1 MPDQSSRVFTS
12 FYTPR
17 SLRRKTLW
25 LIKLRW
31 FATTGMVFLLFVGAK
46 FLNNNLPLKNLILTV
61 SVLGLTNLA
70 YNIIAKRITPASLK
84 LEMSFVRIQIYLDL
98 ILLSILIHLTG
109 GITNPFYLF
118 YIFHVI
124 IASTIFE
131 QKIDP
136 YCITIFSVGVF
147 TIMVWAESQGW
158 ITHYNLFGSSLSLLS
173 ILISIGVFY
182 LTMFSSAYLGV
193 TLMARHL
200 KVKDII
206 SRQNIELKKASQ
218 IKTNFFRFVS
228 HELKA
233 PIVAIQ
239 SSINVVLNLL
249 GNDVDHKTA
258 DMLNRAKK
266 RSTQMLNIIKD
277 LLDISYDRQLGDS
290 EPEKVIPG
298 DFLMEFLE
306 NERSYAEEKEITI
319 VENICVERS
328 DLKLDKFILEKIFS
342 NLFSNAIRYTPEGGV
357 VNISTSLNDSNWSLT
372 ISDTGIGISQ
382 KDQKYIFDEFYRTK
396 NAKQHAGV
404 GTGLGL
410 SIVKKLVDQLGGVII
425 LDSELNKGTS
435 ITIKIP
441 IL

>member
-1 MPDQSSRVFTS
+1 M
-12 FYTPR
+12 
-17 SLRRKTLW
+17 
-25 LIKLRW
+25 
-31 FATTGMVFLLFVGAK
+31 FA
-46 FLNNNLPLKNLILTV
+46 
-61 SVLGLTNLA
+61 
-70 YNIIAKRITPASLK
+70 
-84 LEMSFVRIQIYLDL
+84 
-98 ILLSILIHLTG
+98 
-109 GITNPFYLF
+109 
-118 YIFHVI
+118 
-124 IASTIFE
+124 
-131 QKIDP
+131 
-136 YCITIFSVGVF
+136 
-147 TIMVWAESQGW
+147 
-158 ITHYNLFGSSLSLLS
+158 
-173 ILISIGVFY
+173 
-182 LTMFSSAYLGV
+182 SAYLGV
-193 TLMARHL
+193 TLMGRHL

-206 SRQNIELKKASQ
+206 NRQNIELKKASQ
-218 IKTNFFRFVS
+218 VKTNFFRFVS

-249 GNDVDHKTA
+249 GNDLDHKTA

-298 DFLMEFLE
+298 AFLMEFLE
-306 NERSYAEEKEITI
+306 NERPYAEEKEITI
-319 VENICVERS
+319 IEDICVERG

-342 NLFSNAIRYTPEGGV
+342 NLLSNAIRYTPKGGV

-372 ISDTGIGISQ
+372 ISDTGIGISPE
-382 KDQKYIFDEFYRTK
+382 DQKHIFDEFYRTK
-396 NAKQHAGV
+396 NAKQHVGV

-435 ITIKIP
+435 VTIKIP

>member
-1 MPDQSSRVFTS
+1 MLDPSSTVFTS

-25 LIKLRW
+25 LINLRW
-31 FATTGMVFLLFVGAK
+31 LATAGMVFLLFAGANL
-46 FLNNNLPLKNLILTV
+46 LNNNLPLKNLILTV

-70 YNIIAKRITPASLK
+70 YVIIAKRIIPASLK
-84 LEMSFVRIQIYLDL
+84 MEMIFVRIQIYLDL

-109 GITNPFYLF
+109 GIENPFYLF

-131 QKIDP
+131 QNKDP
-136 YCITIFSVGVF
+136 YCVTIFSVSVF
-147 TIMVWAESQGW
+147 TIMVWVESQGW

-182 LTMFSSAYLGV
+182 LTMFASAYLGV
-193 TLMARHL
+193 TLMGRHL

-218 IKTNFFRFVS
+218 VKTNFFRFVS

-249 GNDVDHKTA
+249 GNDLDHKTA
-258 DMLNRAKK
+258 DMLNRARN

-277 LLDISYDRQLGDS
+277 LLDITYDRQLDDS
-290 EPEKVIPG
+290 RTEKVVPC
-298 DFLMEFLE
+298 DFLMEFIE
-306 NERSYAEEKEITI
+306 NERPHAEEKEITI
-319 VENICVERS
+319 IEEICAERS

-342 NLFSNAIRYTPEGGV
+342 NLLSNAIRYTPKGGV
-357 VNISTSLNDSNWSLT
+357 VNISTSLDDSNWSFT
-372 ISDTGIGISQ
+372 ISDTGIGISPI
-382 KDQKYIFDEFYRTK
+382 DQKHVFDEFYRTK
-396 NAKQHAGV
+396 NAKQHVGV

-410 SIVKKLVDQLGGVII
+410 SIVKKLVDQLRGIII

-435 ITIKIP
+435 FTIKIP
-441 IL
+441 FS